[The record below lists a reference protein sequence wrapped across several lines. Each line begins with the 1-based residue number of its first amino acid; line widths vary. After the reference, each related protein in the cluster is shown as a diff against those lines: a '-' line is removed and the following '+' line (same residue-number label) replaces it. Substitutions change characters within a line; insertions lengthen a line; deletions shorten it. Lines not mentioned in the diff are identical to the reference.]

1 MGTRGT
7 QLTLATRGSSV
18 GRRQAAMV
26 TERLAERRI
35 GAEVVEAD
43 GDLFERVR
51 AGDCDAA
58 VHPLG
63 DIDPADLVVA
73 AVLERGSAG
82 DALVTPDGTRLAD
95 LPAGATVG
103 VSSPRRRAQ
112 VLAERPDL
120 DVERLEGSVDER
132 VERLLAPARKREYQ
146 RRLEAAGELDTPDDT
161 DEETD
166 REYDRTPEEW
176 FDDLAEVERR
186 ALEREVD
193 REYDAACL
201 SMAALD
207 WGGLRSSLA
216 VEALDTGSFVPAPGQ
231 GIVAVTA
238 PDGETAAR
246 IHDAID
252 HPPTRVVATVER
264 AVLAELGGSH
274 APVGVHARLQG
285 AVVTTTVRALSPD
298 GTESVTGTRE
308 LPVERHAEAARE
320 FAADLAD
327 RGARALV
334 ERAGATGR

>member
-1 MGTRGT
+1 
-7 QLTLATRGSSV
+7 
-18 GRRQAAMV
+18 MV
-26 TERLAERRI
+26 TEQLAGRRI
-35 GAEVVEAD
+35 GTEVVEDDAP
-43 GDLFERVR
+43 FERVR
-51 AGDCDAA
+51 TGDCDAA

-63 DIDPADLVVA
+63 GIPDPADLVVA
-73 AVLERGSAG
+73 AVLERGVAG

-103 VSSPRRRAQ
+103 VSSPRRQAQ
-112 VLAERPDL
+112 LLAERPNL
-120 DVERLEGSVDER
+120 AVERLEGPVEER

-146 RRLEAAGELDTPDDT
+146 RRLEAAGELDPP

-176 FDDLAEVERR
+176 FDDLAEIERR

-201 SMAALD
+201 SMATLE
-207 WGGLRSSLA
+207 WGGLRRSLA
-216 VEALDTGSFVPAPGQ
+216 AEALDTGSFVPAPGQ

-246 IHDAID
+246 VHGAID

-264 AVLAELGGSH
+264 TVLSELGGDR

-327 RGARALV
+327 RGARTLV

>member
-7 QLTLATRGSSV
+7 ELRLATRGSSV
-18 GRRQAAMV
+18 GRRQAGIV

-35 GAEVVEAD
+35 GVEVVED
-43 GDLFERVR
+43 DDPSERAR

-58 VHPLG
+58 VCPLG
-63 DIDPADLVVA
+63 DLPTGPTDLVVA

-82 DALVTPDGTRLAD
+82 DALVTPDGTRFAD

-112 VLAERPDL
+112 LLAERPDL
-120 DVERLEGSVDER
+120 TVERLTGPVGER
-132 VERLLAPARKREYQ
+132 VERLLAPAREREFQ
-146 RRLEAAGELDTPDDT
+146 RRLEAAGELDGEGDDI
-161 DEETD
+161 D
-166 REYDRTPEEW
+166 REYDRTPDEW
-176 FDDLAEVERR
+176 FEALAEIERR

-193 REYDAACL
+193 REFDAACL

-207 WGGLRSSLA
+207 WSGLRRSLA
-216 VEALDTGSFVPAPGQ
+216 VEALDTRSFVPAPGQ

-238 PDGETAAR
+238 PDGGTATR

-264 AVLAELGGSH
+264 TVLAELGGDN

-298 GTESVTGTRE
+298 GEESVTGTRE
-308 LPVERHAEAARE
+308 LPVQRHAEAARE

-327 RGARALV
+327 RGAVSLL
-334 ERAGATGR
+334 ERVNGW